1 LVKWDEIW
9 LFKKNK
15 TPYQKEQSLYIIS
28 HHHIDMKIILKNGYY
43 RLYQNLNH
51 NSVNLASCGSAGHST
66 SFIRIRRY
74 LIYRRLRKFYIWFA
88 WKIVPDVF
96 PWYSQK
102 LQKLRCVLVWRQTWS
117 QQATLTGSSKINDTE
132 YKVSFSWQFRV
143 ELNLTKFYFHK
154 ILTKIRIHADARMEA

>member
-1 LVKWDEIW
+1 MRWNLANQ
-9 LFKKNK
+9 KNK

-74 LIYRRLRKFYIWFA
+74 LIYRRL
-88 WKIVPDVF
+88 
-96 PWYSQK
+96 
-102 LQKLRCVLVWRQTWS
+102 
-117 QQATLTGSSKINDTE
+117 QAKKKGSSISDLHGK
-132 YKVSFSWQFRV
+132 
-143 ELNLTKFYFHK
+143 
-154 ILTKIRIHADARMEA
+154 